1 MNDTKHRVTLRALI
15 ATAVAATTLVSPVA
29 AKELDALEAQLDL
42 AWPRENVEVEGAD
55 FWVGQSGPTG
65 PIFSGPQQP
74 VFICTTIQQGFG
86 NPLVDNQVGRGFMVF
101 NTPGVPASGIAGWS
115 ENCSMNTVVRYAY
128 RSNTNTGDS
137 FTALASG
144 WTPGDA
150 LPANAV
156 NTTTSDGLTVPYV
169 VRQEIGTIN
178 RFIYS
183 IATLAPY
190 ADAGPGQPNMGAWNK
205 KLIYHFDGGV
215 GIGHQ
220 QGSLAGR
227 ARFHEGLRLGYAVAY
242 STGTRTSTHYNLVL
256 GGETA
261 VMVKAHFE
269 KLYGR
274 PLYTVGVGASG
285 GGIQQYV
292 YGQNH
297 PGLIDAAV
305 AQYSY
310 PDMLTQSIPVG
321 DCELLEHYFDVTD
334 AANPKWATWTNRTL
348 IEGMAASNTVIN
360 PWKPMIGL
368 PGTPGSTECIR
379 GWRGLTPTVFNP
391 KYKDPAFLPLLALF
405 DADDVA
411 AVNWTHWDEA
421 RNVYGVDADGFGR
434 NTWDNIG
441 VQYGLKALK
450 DGAITKAEFL
460 KLNATIGGWKKPKDM
475 LVNTFP
481 WTGNPADPYDPWDST
496 NMILS
501 ADGGITPAPRT
512 EGDMVGI
519 KRAIEAGHVFL
530 GKIDIPIVDVRHY
543 LEPALD
549 MHNSR
554 QSFSTRQRMI
564 DARGNADN
572 QAIWIGV
579 LPHDPT
585 PKAFQVIDEWM
596 ANIRAN
602 PGLGVG
608 GNRPAS
614 AQDLCFGAGGTTIAA
629 GSDVWDGILND
640 RAPGACTELF
650 PPFSSSRIVA
660 GERIAGDTFKCLT
673 VPVAAAIGQGFY
685 GDVRFTREER
695 ARLEQIFPTGV
706 CDYSLPAVRWS
717 D

>member
-1 MNDTKHRVTLRALI
+1 
-15 ATAVAATTLVSPVA
+15 
-29 AKELDALEAQLDL
+29 
-42 AWPRENVEVEGAD
+42 
-55 FWVGQSGPTG
+55 
-65 PIFSGPQQP
+65 
-74 VFICTTIQQGFG
+74 
-86 NPLVDNQVGRGFMVF
+86 
-101 NTPGVPASGIAGWS
+101 
-115 ENCSMNTVVRYAY
+115 
-128 RSNTNTGDS
+128 
-137 FTALASG
+137 
-144 WTPGDA
+144 
-150 LPANAV
+150 
-156 NTTTSDGLTVPYV
+156 
-169 VRQEIGTIN
+169 
-178 RFIYS
+178 
-183 IATLAPY
+183 
-190 ADAGPGQPNMGAWNK
+190 
-205 KLIYHFDGGV
+205 
-215 GIGHQ
+215 
-220 QGSLAGR
+220 
-227 ARFHEGLRLGYAVAY
+227 
-242 STGTRTSTHYNLVL
+242 
-256 GGETA
+256 
-261 VMVKAHFE
+261 MVKAHFE

-310 PDMLTQSIPVG
+310 PDMLTQTIPVG

-391 KYKDPAFLPLLALF
+391 KYKDPGFLPLLALF

-434 NTWDNIG
+434 NTWDNVG

-475 LVNTFP
+475 VVNTFP

-530 GKIDIPIVDVRHY
+530 GKIDIPIVDMRHY

-554 QSFSTRQRMI
+554 QSFSARQRMI

-585 PKAFQVIDEWM
+585 PKAFQVVDEWI

-614 AQDLCFGAGGTTIAA
+614 AQDLCFGAGGATIAA
-629 GSDVWDGILND
+629 GSEVWDGILNN

-673 VPVAAAIGQGFY
+673 VPVAAAIGRGFY

>member
-1 MNDTKHRVTLRALI
+1 MNDTKHQLTLRALI
-15 ATAVAATTLVSPVA
+15 ATAVAAIIMVSPVA

-42 AWPRENVEVEGAD
+42 AWPRE
-55 FWVGQSGPTG
+55 TG
-65 PIFSGPQQP
+65 PIFSGPRQP

-86 NPLVDNQVGRGFMVF
+86 NPLVDNQAGRGFMVF
-101 NTPGVPASGIAGWS
+101 NTPGVAASGIAGWS

-144 WTPGDA
+144 WAPGDA

-190 ADAGPGQPNMGAWNK
+190 ADAAPGQPNMGAWNK

-261 VMVKAHFE
+261 LMVKAHFE

-310 PDMLTQSIPVG
+310 PDMLTQTIPVG

-391 KYKDPAFLPLLALF
+391 KYKDPGFLPLLALF

-434 NTWDNIG
+434 NTWDNVG

-475 LVNTFP
+475 VVSTFP

-496 NMILS
+496 NMTLS

-519 KRAIEAGHVFL
+519 RRAIEAGHVFL
-530 GKIDIPIVDVRHY
+530 GKIDIPIVDMRHY

-554 QSFSTRQRMI
+554 QSFSARQRLI

-585 PKAFQVIDEWM
+585 PKAFQVVDEWM

-608 GNRPAS
+608 RNRPAS
-614 AQDLCFGAGGTTIAA
+614 AQDLCFGAGGATIAA

-650 PPFSSSRIVA
+650 PPFSSSRIMA

-673 VPVAAAIGQGFY
+673 VPVAAAIGRGFY

-695 ARLEQIFPTGV
+695 ARLEQIFPSGV

>member
-1 MNDTKHRVTLRALI
+1 MNDTKHQLTLRALI
-15 ATAVAATTLVSPVA
+15 ATAVAAIIMVSPVA

-42 AWPRENVEVEGAD
+42 AWPRE
-55 FWVGQSGPTG
+55 TG
-65 PIFSGPQQP
+65 PIFSGPRQP

-86 NPLVDNQVGRGFMVF
+86 NPLVDNQAGRGFMVF

-144 WTPGDA
+144 WAPGDA

-156 NTTTSDGLTVPYV
+156 NTMTSDGLTVPYV

-227 ARFHEGLRLGYAVAY
+227 ARFHEGLRLGYAIAY

-261 VMVKAHFE
+261 LMVKAHFE

-310 PDMLTQSIPVG
+310 PDMLTQTIPVG

-391 KYKDPAFLPLLALF
+391 KYKDPGFLPLLALF

-434 NTWDNIG
+434 NTWDNVG

-475 LVNTFP
+475 VVNTFP

-530 GKIDIPIVDVRHY
+530 GKIDIPIVDMRHY

-554 QSFSTRQRMI
+554 QSFSARQRMI

-585 PKAFQVIDEWM
+585 PKAFQVVDEWI

-614 AQDLCFGAGGTTIAA
+614 AQDLCFGAGGATIAA
-629 GSDVWDGILND
+629 GSEVWDGILNN

-673 VPVAAAIGQGFY
+673 VPVAAAIGRGFY